1 MILICFIFR
10 YWPFIQSGKQVAIDL
25 DNIQA
30 NINQRTKTLY
40 YEKNEERIQVK
51 SKIKQQKVLIEEN
64 SSPAEEIDKILRVIP
79 SDRRTQLF
87 SATMTNKVAKLQ
99 RACLRDPVKVEVS
112 AKYSTVEAL
121 QQGME
126 ASPEKAPELE
136 DKAAAIS
143 GCIQDGTISFE
154 AYQQQID
161 GSNVA

>member
-64 SSPAEEIDKILRVIP
+64 SSPAEEIDKILHHVN
-79 SDRRTQLF
+79 L
-87 SATMTNKVAKLQ
+87 L
-99 RACLRDPVKVEVS
+99 
-112 AKYSTVEAL
+112 TV
-121 QQGME
+121 
-126 ASPEKAPELE
+126 
-136 DKAAAIS
+136 D
-143 GCIQDGTISFE
+143 F
-154 AYQQQID
+154 YQQVLQENLPQIVMD
-161 GSNVA
+161 FQAPLPNYDLEVVQMYKKELLRLVPHTFILGWTF

>member
-64 SSPAEEIDKILRVIP
+64 SSPAEEIDKILHHVN
-79 SDRRTQLF
+79 L
-87 SATMTNKVAKLQ
+87 L
-99 RACLRDPVKVEVS
+99 
-112 AKYSTVEAL
+112 TV
-121 QQGME
+121 
-126 ASPEKAPELE
+126 
-136 DKAAAIS
+136 D
-143 GCIQDGTISFE
+143 F
-154 AYQQQID
+154 YQQVLQENLPQIVMD
-161 GSNVA
+161 FQAPKLFKCMYKKELLRLVSHTFILFWTF